1 MKMDTSVRSWLHL
14 LALLL
19 SAALGTGVA
28 HAAAPVAPQAP
39 EASSAPEA
47 TEPPEAPEPSEEPE
61 KPEVHHS
68 DSDEFRFGQGVTV
81 AEGEESHRNIIVYG
95 GPVAVDGTHHG
106 EITSFGGSVK
116 ISGVQMGDVVVTGGS
131 LDVSGRVDGS
141 IAVIGGDARLAST
154 ARVSGDVSLVGGRLH
169 RDPGAVLSGGHVTV
183 AAPRVPHVG
192 FPHGLFGGLGLGLS
206 VFAWIKKALL
216 TLLVGLVV
224 VALLPAQVDSAT
236 AVLRERWLACLGVGF
251 VAGVAV
257 FPLTPLFLLVAC
269 VGVVIPA
276 LFYQVAKYF
285 GLVVLFI
292 VVGEALGRAAL
303 KRELPLIPAFLLGL
317 AVLSLIGLVAPAP
330 IWLVYGWLGVGC
342 ALLTRFGTMRP
353 WFNRPTRVTTTTTT
367 TTTTAA
373 TAPPVAPPDDTTTP
387 PPQE

>member
-1 MKMDTSVRSWLHL
+1 MKIETSVRSWLHP

-28 HAAAPVAPQAP
+28 HAAAPVAPQTP
-39 EASSAPEA
+39 EASPAPDA
-47 TEPPEAPEPSEEPE
+47 TEPPEAPEPSEE
-61 KPEVHHS
+61 
-68 DSDEFRFGQGVTV
+68 FRFGQGVTV
-81 AEGEESHRNIIVYG
+81 TEGEESHRNIIVYG

-106 EITSFGGSVK
+106 EITSFGGNVK
-116 ISGVQMGDVVVTGGS
+116 ISGVQTGDVVVTGGS
-131 LDVSGRVDGS
+131 LEVSGRVEGS
-141 IAVIGGDARLAST
+141 VAVIGGDVRLTSG

-169 RDPGAVLSGGHVTV
+169 RDPGAVLSGGHVSV
-183 AAPRVPHVG
+183 AAPHVPHA
-192 FPHGLFGGLGLGLS
+192 FPLGLFGGLGLGLS
-206 VFAWIKKALL
+206 ILAWIKKAVL

-224 VALLPAQVDSAT
+224 VALLPGQVDSAT

-276 LFYQVAKYF
+276 LFYMVAKYF
-285 GLVVLFI
+285 GMVVLFI

-303 KRELPLIPAFLLGL
+303 KRELPLMPAFVLGL
-317 AVLSLIGLVAPAP
+317 AVLSVIGLVAPSP

-353 WFNRPTRVTTTTTT
+353 WFKGPTRIATTTTSTT
-367 TTTTAA
+367 TGAP
-373 TAPPVAPPDDTTTP
+373 APPVV
-387 PPQE
+387 PQE